1 MDKKRSAG
9 ILMPVFS
16 LPGEYGIGSFG
27 KDAEEFID
35 IVAETGNRVW
45 QVLPMGPTSYGDS
58 PYQSFSSF
66 AINPYFIDLEGL
78 KEEGLLTE
86 EELKEEKEAFLSS
99 GEKIDYGLLYQ
110 RRYPLLKKA
119 YERWKAAGGNPD
131 TLIAGRRREN
141 LDYCLFMALKDF
153 FEGCAWPDFPK
164 EFRDKEESALKSFL
178 KEHKDEVAYYA
189 FMQWKAEA
197 QWKAVQDYAHE
208 RGVLIFGDLPIYC
221 AMDSADVWGNRKI
234 FDFSWEGRKLKKEEA
249 EETPEKEQEKQ
260 DILQSAEE
268 KGYPGFVAGVP
279 PDAFSATGQLWGN
292 PLYDWEEQAKDNYS
306 FWCKRM
312 EYCFSLYDLIRIDHF
327 RGFEAYYAVPFG
339 EETAV
344 NGSWRKGPGIALF
357 DAFHRYF
364 QKESLPVIAEDLGI
378 IPEEVRELMRKTAYP
393 GMKVLQFAFG
403 GDYENDY
410 LPHMFQDNN
419 SVMYT
424 GTHDNDTLR
433 NWFETLG
440 EEERNK
446 IYRYLSRSQNDWNA
460 MTELLIKE
468 ALSATSYLCII
479 PAGDYLELLSEGR
492 INAPGT
498 DAGNWQWRMKKHAFS
513 PERKKIMRDMLET
526 YGRRTD
532 KR

>member
-1 MDKKRSAG
+1 
-9 ILMPVFS
+9 
-16 LPGEYGIGSFG
+16 
-27 KDAEEFID
+27 
-35 IVAETGNRVW
+35 
-45 QVLPMGPTSYGDS
+45 
-58 PYQSFSSF
+58 
-66 AINPYFIDLEGL
+66 
-78 KEEGLLTE
+78 
-86 EELKEEKEAFLSS
+86 
-99 GEKIDYGLLYQ
+99 
-110 RRYPLLKKA
+110 
-119 YERWKAAGGNPD
+119 
-131 TLIAGRRREN
+131 
-141 LDYCLFMALKDF
+141 
-153 FEGCAWPDFPK
+153 
-164 EFRDKEESALKSFL
+164 
-178 KEHKDEVAYYA
+178 
-189 FMQWKAEA
+189 
-197 QWKAVQDYAHE
+197 
-208 RGVLIFGDLPIYC
+208 
-221 AMDSADVWGNRKI
+221 MDSADVWGNRKI
-234 FDFSWEGRKLKKEEA
+234 FDFSWEGRKFEKEEP
-249 EETPEKEQEKQ
+249 EETSENEQEKQ
-260 DILQSAEE
+260 DIQSAEE

-344 NGSWRKGPGIALF
+344 NGAWRKGPGIALF
-357 DAFHRYF
+357 DALHRYF
-364 QKESLPVIAEDLGI
+364 QKESLPVIAEDLGVI
-378 IPEEVRELMRKTAYP
+378 TEEVRELMRKTAYP

-410 LPHMFQDNN
+410 LPHMFQDNK

-440 EEERNK
+440 EEERGK